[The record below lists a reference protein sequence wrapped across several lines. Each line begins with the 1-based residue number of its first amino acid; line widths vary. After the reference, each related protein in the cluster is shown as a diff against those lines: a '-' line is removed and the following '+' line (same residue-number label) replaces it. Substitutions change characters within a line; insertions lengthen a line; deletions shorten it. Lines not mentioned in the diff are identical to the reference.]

1 MILSGRTENLVGS
14 QIDPCLVAVVAANPN
29 TVEVVTKAVSIEIMA
44 FKNNSKDSPLITKL
58 MVKSELTEIDF
69 EDNADVNLCSLITN
83 PIILVLLKP
92 SIKVLII
99 VVTI

>member
-1 MILSGRTENLVGS
+1 
-14 QIDPCLVAVVAANPN
+14 VAANPN

-99 VVTI
+99 VVTISTI

>member
-1 MILSGRTENLVGS
+1 MV
-14 QIDPCLVAVVAANPN
+14 VVVATNPN
-29 TVEVVTKAVSIEIMA
+29 TEEVVTKAVSIEIMP
-44 FKNNSKDSPLITKL
+44 FKNNSKDSPLITKP